1 MKSIQADAG
10 LSCAA
15 GSMLQHAVRRCAYR
29 EQVHAQCDFRVNA
42 GRTPAGTSM
51 RWNAVSSKFEPYTGA
66 QADTT
71 SYECYDLCSFSGQ
84 HAFPCFDVSL
94 AAGSVCFAPD
104 GAEALIVQEG
114 EMRPRRI
121 PLGEAPGCGQQ

>member
-15 GSMLQHAVRRCAYR
+15 GSMLQHGCVAARIENKCTRS
-29 EQVHAQCDFRVNA
+29 DFRVNA
-42 GRTPAGTSM
+42 RRTPAGTSM